1 MTTIAAPRPRYWR
14 WPAAPTT
21 PRRARRAVSRSL
33 TAWQLERLA
42 DEVVLLVS
50 ELVAN
55 ACLHGPAGAPV
66 IVTLRCTGHGVYGE
80 VRDASPVFPRGRSYV
95 QVGRGLWLI
104 VHMASAFWFV
114 PVEGGKVAC
123 FILEDVP

>member
-1 MTTIAAPRPRYWR
+1 MTTITAPRPRYWR
-14 WPAAPTT
+14 WPAELTT
-21 PRRARRAVSRSL
+21 PRKARQAVRRSL

-42 DEVVLLVS
+42 GTTELIVS

-55 ACLHGPAGAPV
+55 ACRQVQGGTV
-66 IVTLRCTGHGVYGE
+66 VVTLRCTGCGVYGE
-80 VRDASPVFPRGRSYV
+80 VRDASPVFPRGRAYV
-95 QVGRGLWLI
+95 QVGRGLWLV

-114 PVEGGKVAC
+114 PLADGGKVAC